1 MDASQL
7 HSPLGFTTNTI
18 FWAAFWSWCSAQ
30 CIKMVISFRKN
41 RKIDFRYLGSTGGM
55 PSAHSATVAGLAT
68 STGMLQGFDS
78 ALFALSCVFAIIT
91 MFDASTV
98 RYQAGRQAAVLNQI
112 TAQLN
117 DTGKPQV
124 PQSMLKELLGHT
136 KIQVFAGMFWGIFFA
151 AVYTFVSVF
160 LNTPVAE

>member
-1 MDASQL
+1 MDASLL

-30 CIKMVISFRKN
+30 CIKMVISFRKT

-68 STGMLQGFDS
+68 STGMLQGCDS
-78 ALFALSCVFAIIT
+78 ALCALSCVFAIIT